1 MGFELEG
8 FDHIHIHVSNRIESE
23 KWYKSVL
30 GLYRTKGLELWTK
43 DNGPLMLQN
52 QTGSIHLALFESRPI
67 QNTIVAFKTSA
78 TELLV
83 CIKYLS
89 SKAIEVE
96 PIDHDISWS
105 IYFQDPDGNPYEI
118 TTNEYELFSK
128 VFKKNI

>member
-8 FDHIHIHVSNRIESE
+8 FDHIHIHVSNRMESE

-30 GLYRTKGLELWTK
+30 GLYRTEGLELWTR
-43 DNGPLMLQN
+43 DSGPLMLQN
-52 QTGSIHLALFESRPI
+52 QSGSIHLALFESRPI
-67 QNTIVAFKTSA
+67 QHTIVAFKTSA

-83 CIKYLS
+83 CMKYLS

-105 IYFQDPDGNPYEI
+105 LYFQDPDGNPYEI
-118 TTNEYELFSK
+118 TTYEYELFSNIL
-128 VFKKNI
+128 KKHI